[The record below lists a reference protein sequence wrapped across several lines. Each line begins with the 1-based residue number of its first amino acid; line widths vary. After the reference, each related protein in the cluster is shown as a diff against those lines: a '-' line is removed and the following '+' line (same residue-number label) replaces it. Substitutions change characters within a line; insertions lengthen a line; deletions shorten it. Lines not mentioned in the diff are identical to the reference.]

1 MAMLIPGPP
10 LHLIEYLTKNKDS
23 IAMITLS
30 VDNGDPF
37 QYNYWNWINEHSQLV
52 LLKDDYSIGH
62 ILYNGS
68 LTINDDNSIS
78 YHSEYHPK
86 NCILNFYFGGV
97 SN

>member
-37 QYNYWNWINEHSQLV
+37 QYNYWNWINEHNQLV
-52 LLKDDYSIGH
+52 LLKDDYSVGH

-78 YHSEYHPK
+78 YRSEYHPK